1 MNPEEPRFS
10 AARRTQVRSVLVN
23 EISQAQGRPRRHRK
37 PLILASAGALVF
49 AATGSAYYIATKPV
63 EDKREIRCYYNAD
76 LKASQF
82 VISEDEGDPGYQL
95 GPYMGA
101 GYEAKPGES
110 DQVEDGVALCSKYWD
125 MGMMNPEGITSH
137 LVPKDFKQPAPAQ
150 PENAISKDENGQ
162 IYTPANESGLG
173 PGHYV
178 PELASCVVENA
189 VAVIPGDKN
198 VCARLQ
204 IPSLEN

>member
-10 AARRTQVRSVLVN
+10 AARRTQVRSALVN
-23 EISQAQGRPRRHRK
+23 EISQAQGKPRRHRK
-37 PLILASAGALVF
+37 PLVLATAGALVF

-95 GPYMGA
+95 GPFMGT
-101 GYEAKPGES
+101 GVEPKPGES
-110 DQVEDGVALCSKYWD
+110 DQVEGGVALCSTYWNL
-125 MGMMNPEGITSH
+125 GMMNPEGITDH
-137 LVPKDFKQPAPAQ
+137 LVPDDYPQPP
-150 PENAISKDENGQ
+150 PGKNSGKIHLDEYGQ
-162 IYTPANESGLG
+162 IYSPPEESGLG

-178 PELASCVVENA
+178 PELTSCVVENT

-204 IPSLEN
+204 IPSLGN